1 MAWSTRELADL
12 AGTTLNTVRHYHRLG
27 LLEEPVRESNGYKR
41 YTVHHLV
48 RLLRIRRLSDLGVPL
63 SQVGEVTGGGNET
76 ADALREVDAGLQAQI
91 EHLQGARAAIAA
103 ILSGEAPT
111 DSPPGF
117 ESVASRLSE
126 ADSSLMHISS
136 QLFNAE
142 ALADVRRIAEADA
155 AEDSVG
161 DLINALP
168 EDADE
173 ASREEAAARL
183 APELAQNLRD
193 YPWMSD
199 PAQTMSRS
207 PHITRET
214 FAEAVLE
221 LYNSAQLDV
230 LRRAHALAQDQ
241 LRDDGPLRGE

>member
-1 MAWSTRELADL
+1 MAWSTRELAHL

-27 LLEEPVRESNGYKR
+27 LLEEPERESNGYKQ

-63 SQVGEVTGGGNET
+63 SQVGEVAGGADET

-91 EHLQGARAAIAA
+91 EHLQSARAAIAA
-103 ILSGEAPT
+103 ILHGDAPM

-117 ESVASRLSE
+117 ETVASRLSDT
-126 ADSSLMHISS
+126 DSSLMHISA
-136 QLFNAE
+136 QLFTAD

-161 DLINALP
+161 DMINALA

-183 APELAQNLRD
+183 APELAENLRD
-193 YPWMSD
+193 YPWMGD
-199 PAQTMSRS
+199 PAQHMSKS

-230 LRRAHALAQDQ
+230 LRRAHEIAQELLKDHPAPH
-241 LRDDGPLRGE
+241 GK